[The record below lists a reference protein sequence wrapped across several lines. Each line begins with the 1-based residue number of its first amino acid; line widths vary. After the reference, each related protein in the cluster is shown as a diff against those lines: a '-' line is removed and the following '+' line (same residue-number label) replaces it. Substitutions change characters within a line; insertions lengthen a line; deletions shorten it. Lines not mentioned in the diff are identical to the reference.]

1 MSGMVGDSRY
11 LERMSAGSLVR
22 EGDTELIGLA
32 ELRDK
37 NCSRARIIARWCA
50 VWVKELGR

>member
-11 LERMSAGSLVR
+11 LERMSAGSLAR
-22 EGDTELIGLA
+22 EGDTGLIGLA

-37 NCSRARIIARWCA
+37 NCSRARIIACWCA
-50 VWVKELGR
+50 VRAEELGG